1 MQSFFRRLGLLSLV
15 LASCLTFLGWSQPV
29 NAGSLKSL
37 SVSTLAVTYRN
48 PVDAKLGTDYGQKL
62 DLNNASVR
70 VFTQYKGMYPTLA
83 GKIVQNAPYSNVKD
97 ILEIPGL
104 SDAEKQAINN
114 NINSF
119 TVTEPDVA
127 LTSGGDRYNDGS
139 YNAAN
144 NKAPAAPN
152 VGINKDGYDGGS

>member
-15 LASCLTFLGWSQPV
+15 FVSCLTFLGWLHPV
-29 NAGSLKSL
+29 NAAGLNWQP
-37 SVSTLAVTYRN
+37 VPALAVTYRN

-97 ILEIPGL
+97 ILDIPGL
-104 SDAEKQAINN
+104 SEAEKSAINS

-119 TVTEPDVA
+119 TVTEPDAA
-127 LTSGGDRYNDGS
+127 LVSGGDRYNDGS
-139 YNAAN
+139 YNPAN
-144 NKAPAAPN
+144 K
-152 VGINKDGYDGGS
+152 

>member
-15 LASCLTFLGWSQPV
+15 FASCLTFFGWSQPV
-29 NAGSLKSL
+29 NAAGLNLQSAP
-37 SVSTLAVTYRN
+37 VLAVTYRN

-83 GKIVQNAPYSNVKD
+83 GKIVQNAPYSSVKD
-97 ILEIPGL
+97 ILSIPGL

-114 NINSF
+114 NIDSF
-119 TVTEPDVA
+119 TVTDPDVA

-144 NKAPAAPN
+144 K
-152 VGINKDGYDGGS
+152 

>member
-1 MQSFFRRLGLLSLV
+1 MQSFFRRLGFLSLICAGC
-15 LASCLTFLGWSQPV
+15 LAFLGWSHPV
-29 NAGSLKSL
+29 NAASL
-37 SVSTLAVTYRN
+37 SWQSVQSPVLAVTYRN
-48 PVDAKLGTDYGQKL
+48 PVDDKLSTDYGKKL

-97 ILEIPGL
+97 ILDIPGL

-114 NINSF
+114 NIDRF
-119 TVTEPDVA
+119 TVTEPSAA
-127 LTSGGDRYNDGS
+127 LVSGDDRYNDGS

-144 NKAPAAPN
+144 K
-152 VGINKDGYDGGS
+152 